1 MNSNDSAQQYMANAN
16 NLVSSLNTAIM
27 DPTNRFNKEQMAK
40 LLPKLSELLGT
51 IGQMG
56 VKLGIM
62 EGELGAYKQ
71 IIQNQPLQSSTQNVN
86 APNLCE
92 ALDEIEDRKTRS
104 KNIILFNVPESQSTT
119 QAQCIADDTNRVTSI
134 LNKVTSLNT
143 NNIKLYRLGAKR
155 SDKTRPIK
163 MEFAEPSQAKLILQ
177 NRHVVSNEINIKC
190 DQTVLQR
197 KQLSDLRKE
206 LEDRLQ
212 RGEANLTIKYINS
225 CPKIIST
232 LPKNL
237 GH

>member
-1 MNSNDSAQQYMANAN
+1 MCSNDSAQQYMANAN
-16 NLVSSLNTAIM
+16 NLVSYLNTAIM

-56 VKLGIM
+56 IKLGIM

-71 IIQNQPLQSSTQNVN
+71 IIQNQPLQSNNQLTNN

-104 KNIILFNVPESQSTT
+104 KNIILFNVPESQSPT
-119 QAQCIADDTNRVTSI
+119 QAQCIADDTNRITGI
-134 LNKVTSLNT
+134 LNKVTPLDANK
-143 NNIKLYRLGAKR
+143 IKLYRLGAKR

-163 MEFAEPSQAKLILQ
+163 IEFGDESQAKFILQ
-177 NRHVVSNEINIKC
+177 NRNVVSNEVKIKC
-190 DQTVLQR
+190 DQTLLQR

-212 RGEANLTIKYINS
+212 GGEVNLTIKYINS

-232 LPKNL
+232 LPKN
-237 GH
+237 